1 MIKNNTHILVV
12 DDDDRIRELIKK
24 YLQDNSFIVSTS
36 PDAEKAKIK
45 LNQFIFDI
53 IAFQVF
59 SVVNGQC
66 KKDSVTTSITHLS
79 ISGGGAY

>member
-1 MIKNNTHILVV
+1 MKKNNIHILVV

-45 LNQFIFDI
+45 LIMIMYFR
-53 IAFQVF
+53 
-59 SVVNGQC
+59 
-66 KKDSVTTSITHLS
+66 
-79 ISGGGAY
+79 